1 MGPLCPQGRFPLSR
15 VDIISSKLPPGA
27 GPPGPFLAGGACPAP
42 TRIGVSVRGRRLLP
56 GVSLAAAGASW
67 APCVPLRMRR
77 LDGCCLS
84 PAALAPEGP
93 GDDGLLFR
101 IVKPSYRCTPAAALP
116 WPLRSEGM
124 ARAGSGAAVPPL
136 AGTCITWA
144 APSFHDQ
151 NMLGRNFSCMLK
163 EQLLPE
169 NYTGWQIIPVTWA
182 GPPREPTGQGN
193 RPACR
198 VPAGHT
204 SPIIT
209 NT

>member
-15 VDIISSKLPPGA
+15 VDIISSKPLPARGLMGPSLPVVPAPPRLASGCQSGVA
-27 GPPGPFLAGGACPAP
+27 ACCLASPLRRRGPPGLPVCRSGCAGPAAVACP
-42 TRIGVSVRGRRLLP
+42 LP
-56 GVSLAAAGASW
+56 PS
-67 APCVPLRMRR
+67 RMR
-77 LDGCCLS
+77 
-84 PAALAPEGP
+84 GP

-101 IVKPSYRCTPAAALP
+101 MVKPSYRCTPAAALP

-151 NMLGRNFSCMLK
+151 NVLGRNFSCMLK

-182 GPPREPTGQGN
+182 GPPREPTGRATAQ
-193 RPACR
+193 
-198 VPAGHT
+198 PAGFLPGT
-204 SPIIT
+204 LPQ
-209 NT
+209 

>member
-1 MGPLCPQGRFPLSR
+1 MAGPHGSPVPSGPVPAFAGRHYQFQA
-15 VDIISSKLPPGA
+15 PPGA

-67 APCVPLRMRR
+67 APCVPLRMRW
-77 LDGCCLS
+77 LGGCCLS
-84 PAALAPEGP
+84 PAALAAAGP

-151 NMLGRNFSCMLK
+151 NVLGRNFSCMLK

-169 NYTGWQIIPVTWA
+169 NYTRWQVIPVTWA
-182 GPPREPTGQGN
+182 GPPREPTGRATAQ
-193 RPACR
+193 
-198 VPAGHT
+198 PAGFLPGT
-204 SPIIT
+204 ILQ
-209 NT
+209 